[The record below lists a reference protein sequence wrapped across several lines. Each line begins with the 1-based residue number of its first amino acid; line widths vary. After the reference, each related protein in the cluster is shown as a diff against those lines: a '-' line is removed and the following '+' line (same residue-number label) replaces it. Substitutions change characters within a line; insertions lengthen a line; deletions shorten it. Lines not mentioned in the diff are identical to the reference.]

1 MDIVR
6 VRAVGRKR
14 KNLEDKSSVLMIR
27 LDNKTIFRLCEKFGI
42 EFDREAE
49 ILDDKVKKDLVD
61 KIKNNLEIFIK

>member
-1 MDIVR
+1 MR
-6 VRAVGRKR
+6 VSAVGRKR
-14 KNLEDKSSVLMIR
+14 KKLEDKSSVLMIR

-42 EFDREAE
+42 EFDSEAE